1 VRAGAWVVAGFV
13 TALTLS
19 TPPALASVD
28 GPMLIPQPR
37 RMRLTGGDCWAVK
50 PPRQVVVAS
59 IPPEGYELSIRPD
72 GIVIRHSDAA
82 GAYYAR
88 MTLFHMGRYD
98 AKKKCTVYPCLDITD
113 APAFRWRG
121 VHLDDA
127 RHFLGKEVVTRTLE
141 QMSWFKLNVFHWHL
155 TDDQSWTLEIPG
167 YPELVRYGAEWPTRN
182 GQKPR
187 PAGEKVGPFY
197 YTANDVKEILAF
209 ARARQITV
217 VPEIEFP
224 GHFLC
229 ALCAYP
235 EFCCYPE
242 QIRRRGR
249 QPLARGVLNEV
260 MCVGNPEAIR
270 FVERVLDTVCDLFP
284 SSVIHIGGDECP
296 RTNWTTCPKCQA
308 FIKEKGLRGVA
319 ALQPWVTR
327 HFVTYLAKKGRRAIG
342 WDEIFVDSADQRG
355 GGARLTSLLPK
366 STLGMC
372 WRMEGAGAHAA
383 NAGYEIVR
391 CPTSH
396 CYFDYRQGLAEDPFT
411 YLGGMLP
418 LARVYAFDPLA
429 GVSDAARANVIGGQ
443 CCNWTSHTWN
453 RYDLEWKLWPRGF
466 ALAEILWTYP
476 DPAARDFAAFAVR
489 AGEYRRRLIRAHVNC
504 APLR

>member
-1 VRAGAWVVAGFV
+1 VA
-13 TALTLS
+13 
-19 TPPALASVD
+19 D
-28 GPMLIPQPR
+28 
-37 RMRLTGGDCWAVK
+37 
-50 PPRQVVVAS
+50 
-59 IPPEGYELSIRPD
+59 
-72 GIVIRHSDAA
+72 
-82 GAYYAR
+82 
-88 MTLFHMGRYD
+88 
-98 AKKKCTVYPCLDITD
+98 
-113 APAFRWRG
+113 
-121 VHLDDA
+121 
-127 RHFLGKEVVTRTLE
+127 
-141 QMSWFKLNVFHWHL
+141 
-155 TDDQSWTLEIPG
+155 
-167 YPELVRYGAEWPTRN
+167 
-182 GQKPR
+182 
-187 PAGEKVGPFY
+187 
-197 YTANDVKEILAF
+197 
-209 ARARQITV
+209 
-217 VPEIEFP
+217 
-224 GHFLC
+224 
-229 ALCAYP
+229 
-235 EFCCYPE
+235 
-242 QIRRRGR
+242 
-249 QPLARGVLNEV
+249 
-260 MCVGNPEAIR
+260 
-270 FVERVLDTVCDLFP
+270 
-284 SSVIHIGGDECP
+284 
-296 RTNWTTCPKCQA
+296 
-308 FIKEKGLRGVA
+308 
-319 ALQPWVTR
+319 LQPWVTR

-383 NAGYEIVR
+383 NACYEIVR